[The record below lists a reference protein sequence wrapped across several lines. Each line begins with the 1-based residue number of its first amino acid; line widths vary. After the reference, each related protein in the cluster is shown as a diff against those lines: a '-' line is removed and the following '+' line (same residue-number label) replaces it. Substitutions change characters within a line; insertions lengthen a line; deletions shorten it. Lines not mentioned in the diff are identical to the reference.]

1 MQWRTRAFS
10 MPPMMGGMG
19 GMPGMG
25 NPMQYQN
32 QSFSPEMRGNMGP
45 MRRFPPLMPQQ
56 QQQPFMFPNQ

>member
-1 MQWRTRAFS
+1 